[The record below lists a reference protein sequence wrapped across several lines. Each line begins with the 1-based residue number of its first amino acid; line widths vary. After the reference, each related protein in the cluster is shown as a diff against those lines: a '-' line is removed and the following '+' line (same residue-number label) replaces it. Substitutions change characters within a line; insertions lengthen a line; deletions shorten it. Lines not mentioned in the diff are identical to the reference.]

1 MLKNAVC
8 ITDSRF
14 ANTVPLPVFHRE
26 NEPFDNRHPAEYEN
40 RHILFRRAFSLDR
53 LPGEAVLSISA
64 DDYYK
69 LYVNGTFVTQG
80 PAPGYPFHYYYN
92 DIDIA
97 TGNFICDGKVVG
109 NIKRRDLKMT
119 IIDKKNSY
127 MW

>member
-14 ANTVPLPVFHRE
+14 ANTAPLPVFHRE

-40 RHILFRRAFSLDR
+40 RHILFRRAFSLDS
-53 LPGEAVLSISA
+53 LPGQAVLSISA

-69 LYVNGTFVTQG
+69 LYVNGTYVTQG

-92 DIDIA
+92 DIDIQPYLR
-97 TGNFICDGKVVG
+97 TGRNVIAVHTYYQGLYNRVWV
-109 NIKRRDLKMT
+109 
-119 IIDKKNSY
+119 S
-127 MW
+127 